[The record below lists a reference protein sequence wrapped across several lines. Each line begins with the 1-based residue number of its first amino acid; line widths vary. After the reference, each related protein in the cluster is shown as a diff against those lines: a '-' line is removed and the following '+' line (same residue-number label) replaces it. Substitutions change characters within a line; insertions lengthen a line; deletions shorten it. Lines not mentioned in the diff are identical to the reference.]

1 LLGSSAAAWRLD
13 NNSDLGAQLLLGHS
27 IKYVTAVRGR
37 IEELVDICDGVTM
50 FAMFA
55 LFEEML

>member
-1 LLGSSAAAWRLD
+1 LLGSSAVAWRLD
-13 NNSDLGAQLLLGHS
+13 NNSDLGAQLLLRHS